1 MEQERSITTTMVKGI
16 TAMAMA
22 ATMWMGAG
30 LPAVDSAMAEGSGPF
45 DEVKVGGFSLGGR
58 AAYYDPKE
66 GDARWFGGAQAR
78 LHLGSYFAV
87 EGSVDYRHYD
97 VGANRVRMFPV
108 QVSAMI
114 YPFGLRRISP
124 FILGGGG
131 WYYTRVEQGGQH
143 DTQNRFGAHV
153 GGGLQ
158 FFMNEHWSMDTSY
171 RYLWLESLESKS
183 ASLGNKKFN
192 DNGHMFTVGLNYHF

>member
-1 MEQERSITTTMVKGI
+1 MQ
-16 TAMAMA
+16 TAQVTKWASPRRLIAAALA
-22 ATMWMGAG
+22 ATLWSGFAA
-30 LPAVDSAMAEGSGPF
+30 PVQEVQAAEGPF
-45 DEVKVGGFSLGGR
+45 DPVQVGMFSLGGR

-78 LHLGSYFAV
+78 LHLGQYFAV

-97 VGANRVRMFPV
+97 VDATRVRMFPV

-131 WYYTRVEQGGQH
+131 WYYTRVEPPGGGS

-158 FFMNEHWSMDTSY
+158 FFLNEHFSMDGSY
-171 RYLWLESLESKS
+171 RYLWLESLESKN
-183 ASLGNKKFN
+183 AALQNKKFN
-192 DNGHMFTVGLNYHF
+192 DSGHMFTVGLNYHF